1 MTTES
6 KWAER
11 VYRAPKS
18 GRDYTA
24 SRVQQ
29 FSDKRGGSRQEKP
42 EAVTDSAV
50 VEKLRSEVNDMQLVL
65 NHIDNRIEQFEN
77 IPLDDHLSWMQRRIQ
92 RLEIVVL
99 MLSSALIIAFVL
111 KALSVIGIDVFAWM
125 GGLLT
130 L

>member
-6 KWAER
+6 KWADR

-24 SRVQQ
+24 TRVQQ
-29 FSDKRGGSRQEKP
+29 FSGKREAGGQGKQE
-42 EAVTDSAV
+42 VGTDSAV
-50 VEKLRSEVNDMQLVL
+50 VGKLSSEVKDMQLVL
-65 NHIDNRIEQFEN
+65 NHIDNRIEQLEN
-77 IPLDDHLSWMQRRIQ
+77 IPLDEHLSWMQRKIQ

-111 KALSVIGIDVFAWM
+111 KALSIIGIDVFAWM
-125 GGLLT
+125 ADLST